1 MVADPHIH
9 DAEGGADR
17 RRFHAHGVGAAG
29 ADLCGARP
37 AAVPD
42 RTGRDHADR
51 IELHILD
58 AHPVLRLSGGG
69 QAWTDGNGRGWEA
82 RTPVRRWRSRSE
94 EHTSE
99 LQSLMRTSK
108 AVFCSKKTKN
118 QDSH

>member
-9 DAEGGADR
+9 GAEGGADL

-42 RTGRDHADR
+42 RNGRDHADR

-69 QAWTDGNGRGWEA
+69 QAWTDGNGRVWEA
-82 RTPVRRWRSRSE
+82 RSPVRRWRSMRSAGSPIWSIRSRSE

-99 LQSLMRTSK
+99 LQSLIRIPY
-108 AVFCSKKTKN
+108 
-118 QDSH
+118 